1 MMLDHG
7 LAPRDKAEN
16 ISKGNQNGQLLQR
29 HLSKR
34 QHELE

>member
-7 LAPRDKAEN
+7 LAPRGKTEITGD
-16 ISKGNQNGQLLQR
+16 GDPNGKLLHQ

-34 QHELE
+34 